1 MIMAFGFPAYHEEV
15 IRNVPPNTNLE
26 LSLLNT
32 LRSLGWGPSFDS
44 NGITASTGATSKSI
58 GEKIIITLAD
68 GVAARVRSECALKS
82 MCADFGKNQKNV
94 LSILKELPNNYV
106 VG

>member
-1 MIMAFGFPAYHEEV
+1 MAFGFPAYHEEV
-15 IRNVPPNTNLE
+15 VSNVPGHINLE

-44 NGITASTGATSKSI
+44 GGITASTGATSKSI
-58 GEKIIITLAD
+58 GEKIIISVENGATAK
-68 GVAARVRSECALKS
+68 VRSECALKS

-94 LSILKELPNNYV
+94 EAILKELPNHYV
-106 VG
+106 S

>member
-1 MIMAFGFPAYHEEV
+1 MAFGFPAYHEET
-15 IRNVPPNTNLE
+15 ISNVPPNINLE
-26 LSLLNT
+26 LSLLNA

-58 GEKIIITLAD
+58 GEKIIITLVD
-68 GVAARVRSECALKS
+68 GGATKVRSECALKS

-94 LSILKELPNNYV
+94 ELILTALPRHYV
-106 VG
+106 SG